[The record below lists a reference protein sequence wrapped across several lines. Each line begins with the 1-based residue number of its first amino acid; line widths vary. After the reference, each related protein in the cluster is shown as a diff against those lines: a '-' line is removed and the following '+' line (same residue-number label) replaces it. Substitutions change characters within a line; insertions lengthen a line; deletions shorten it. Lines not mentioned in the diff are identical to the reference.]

1 MKIIITGPNGFIA
14 KNIINSF
21 KFNKDITLLTNN
33 KIRYPFFN
41 KFKVL
46 NFDLGKNIP
55 KLSCDILIHPAAITP
70 QKNYSWNEYNKINY
84 LSLKKIIKNIKINK
98 RLIFFS
104 TTDIYKNQKIKKF
117 FLAKENTK
125 IDEKKLG
132 NYAKSKYRCELF
144 LKSLDQ
150 KKYSFKTII
159 LRLPGIVGRQSHKT
173 FISNLANSITSKK
186 SVSFFGGNNL
196 FNNIYHIDKLVK
208 IIKYFIK
215 FKFNKRYEIIN
226 ISTNNPVTIKKV
238 IQISGVKV
246 KKSNAN
252 DNKKDMFVIDVNKL
266 NKYYKIK
273 YDTSRVLK
281 KYFRENY
288 IGK

>member
-125 IDEKKLG
+125 ID
-132 NYAKSKYRCELF
+132 
-144 LKSLDQ
+144 
-150 KKYSFKTII
+150 
-159 LRLPGIVGRQSHKT
+159 
-173 FISNLANSITSKK
+173 
-186 SVSFFGGNNL
+186 
-196 FNNIYHIDKLVK
+196 
-208 IIKYFIK
+208 
-215 FKFNKRYEIIN
+215 
-226 ISTNNPVTIKKV
+226 
-238 IQISGVKV
+238 
-246 KKSNAN
+246 
-252 DNKKDMFVIDVNKL
+252 
-266 NKYYKIK
+266 
-273 YDTSRVLK
+273 
-281 KYFRENY
+281 
-288 IGK
+288 

>member
-1 MKIIITGPNGFIA
+1 M
-14 KNIINSF
+14 
-21 KFNKDITLLTNN
+21 
-33 KIRYPFFN
+33 
-41 KFKVL
+41 
-46 NFDLGKNIP
+46 
-55 KLSCDILIHPAAITP
+55 
-70 QKNYSWNEYNKINY
+70 
-84 LSLKKIIKNIKINK
+84 
-98 RLIFFS
+98 
-104 TTDIYKNQKIKKF
+104 
-117 FLAKENTK
+117 
-125 IDEKKLG
+125 
-132 NYAKSKYRCELF
+132 
-144 LKSLDQ
+144 
-150 KKYSFKTII
+150 
-159 LRLPGIVGRQSHKT
+159 GRQSHKT